1 MGEISNLTNE
11 QLDALKEIGNIG
23 AGNAATAL
31 SQLLGKRVCVNVP
44 QAKLLPL
51 EKLSEIEIL
60 ERPEELTI
68 AVSLRILGKLKGG
81 MLVLFPQKSALTMID
96 ILTQR
101 KIGSTEV
108 FTTVDESALSESSH
122 IICCSYLNAVG
133 QFLSLYQLI
142 PSISET
148 SIDRV
153 DKLTKVVMKRF
164 ISQDVNYILP
174 IKNHLVIEDVELDL
188 FVVFLL
194 ESESFK
200 EILKMVGL

>member
-1 MGEISNLTNE
+1 MAEILNLTEE

-31 SQLLGKRVCVNVP
+31 SQLLSKKVAVSVP
-44 QAKLLPL
+44 EAKLLPL

-68 AVSLRILGKLKGG
+68 AVSVRILGKLKGG
-81 MLVLFPQKSALTMID
+81 ILVLFPQKSALTMID

-101 KIGSTEV
+101 KIGSTEI
-108 FTTVDESALSESSH
+108 FTMVDESALSESSH

-142 PSISET
+142 PSITET

-153 DKLTKVVMKRF
+153 DRLTRVVTKRF
-164 ISQDVNYILP
+164 ISQDMNYILP
-174 IKNHLVIEDVELDL
+174 IKNHLEIEGVGLDL
-188 FVVFLL
+188 FVIFLL
-194 ESESFK
+194 EFESLNK
-200 EILKMVGL
+200 ILKMVGL

>member
-1 MGEISNLTNE
+1 MAEILNLTDE

-31 SQLLGKRVCVNVP
+31 NQLLNKKVAVSVP
-44 QAKLLPL
+44 EAKLLPL
-51 EKLSEIEIL
+51 ERLSEIEIL

-68 AVSLRILGKLKGG
+68 AVSIRILGKLKGG

-101 KIGSTEV
+101 KIGSTEI

-142 PSISET
+142 PSITET

-153 DKLTKVVMKRF
+153 DRLTKVVTKRF
-164 ISQDVNYILP
+164 IGRDMNYILP
-174 IKNHLVIEDVELDL
+174 IKNHLEIEGVGLDL
-188 FVVFLL
+188 FVIFLL
-194 ESESFK
+194 EFESLNK
-200 EILKMVGL
+200 ILKMVGL

>member
-1 MGEISNLTNE
+1 MAEILNLTDE
-11 QLDALKEIGNIG
+11 QLDVLKEIGNIG

-31 SQLLGKRVCVNVP
+31 NQLLNKKVAVNEP
-44 QAKLLPL
+44 EAKLLPL

-68 AVSLRILGKLKGG
+68 AVSIRILGKLKGN

-101 KIGSTEV
+101 EIGATEI
-108 FTTVDESALSESSH
+108 FTTVDESALRESLH

-142 PSISET
+142 PSITET

-153 DKLTKVVMKRF
+153 DRLTEVMTKRF
-164 ISQDVNYILP
+164 ISKDTKYILP
-174 IKNHLVIEDVELDL
+174 IKNHLEIEGVGLDL
-188 FVVFLL
+188 FVIFLL
-194 ESESFK
+194 EFESLNK
-200 EILKMVGL
+200 IMKMVGL

>member
-1 MGEISNLTNE
+1 MAEILNLTDE

-31 SQLLGKRVCVNVP
+31 SQLLGKKVSVNVP

-108 FTTVDESALSESSH
+108 FTTIDESALSESSH

-142 PSISET
+142 PSITET

-164 ISQDVNYILP
+164 ISPDVNCILP

-188 FVVFLL
+188 FVIFLL
-194 ESESFK
+194 ELESFN
-200 EILKMVGL
+200 EILKTVGL

>member
-1 MGEISNLTNE
+1 
-11 QLDALKEIGNIG
+11 
-23 AGNAATAL
+23 
-31 SQLLGKRVCVNVP
+31 
-44 QAKLLPL
+44 
-51 EKLSEIEIL
+51 
-60 ERPEELTI
+60 
-68 AVSLRILGKLKGG
+68 

-164 ISQDVNYILP
+164 ISQGVNYILP

-194 ESESFK
+194 ESESFN

>member
-1 MGEISNLTNE
+1 MAEILNLTEE

-31 SQLLGKRVCVNVP
+31 SQLLGKKVFVNVP

-81 MLVLFPQKSALTMID
+81 MLVLFPQKSALIMID
-96 ILTQR
+96 ILRQR

-108 FTTVDESALSESSH
+108 FTTIDESALSESSH

-133 QFLSLYQLI
+133 QFLSFYQLI
-142 PSISET
+142 PSITET

-164 ISQDVNYILP
+164 ISQDVNCILP

-188 FVVFLL
+188 FVIFLL
-194 ESESFK
+194 EFESLNK
-200 EILKMVGL
+200 ILKTIGL